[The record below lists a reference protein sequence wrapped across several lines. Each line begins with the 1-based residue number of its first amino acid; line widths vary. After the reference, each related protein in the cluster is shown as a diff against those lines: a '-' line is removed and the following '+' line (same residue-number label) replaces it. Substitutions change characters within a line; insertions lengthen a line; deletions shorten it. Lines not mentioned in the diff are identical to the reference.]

1 LAPAGPVA
9 QRLVSPKTERNEFYT
24 EVPAN
29 DPYMNRLC
37 RALPDT
43 IVPDGKCPA

>member
-1 LAPAGPVA
+1 VV
-9 QRLVSPKTERNEFYT
+9 RWLVTPRNERNEFYT

-37 RALPDT
+37 RELPNT
-43 IVPDGKCPA
+43 VIPDDKCPA